1 MIRRPPR
8 STRTDTLCPY
18 TTLFRS
24 ILRRLADI
32 AQAAAEYGGG
42 EALKQIVLL
51 RALPIAAELRA
62 ANAGMRGIARDRAAG
77 RGQTSLQLEREQQAG
92 KLGAL
97 IGDDRLVRTRGRQII
112 KITPGE
118 TLHHAVHRDNERG
131 LGLRQQIGRAKL

>member
-112 KITPGE
+112 KIKPGV
-118 TLHHAVHRDNERG
+118 TLHHARYRDQDRKSTRLNSSH
-131 LGLRQQIGRAKL
+131 